1 MEGKWTS
8 VGKTTNEYVWAG
20 SGDYAHTEV
29 LTFPPLEEATDLFI
43 TAVVIDNDEDLRPMV
58 LEATAGGVTESVTE
72 LGPTE
77 GDGLNAVNLTLQQV
91 PTDTNQVSVT
101 LRSPSED
108 GDSLV
113 LVGLNVSYPCPG
125 AILHVV
131 PSPATIPLGA
141 TDVLTITVTPGPA
154 EVNGVQV
161 HGRLDP
167 TYLHLVDV
175 QPTDVLPV
183 ELDPVAFDPATG
195 EFRYGAGLLTGV
207 LTEPFGVLVLEV
219 QAVMTTTGTLIEF
232 LDEFPPTDIS
242 GPEGSVM
249 SQAQDGLVIVSPAPT
264 LQGSVDMQGRPAKP
278 APPWAIPLTVWLTP
292 VGSTLPYTY
301 TTTTDQNGQFGLYL
315 EGITPGLYDVRV
327 KGNHTLRNLAPNVS
341 LVSGDNP
348 YFFHTLLEG
357 DAETVATFNQVLQ
370 ADADVLIGSFNQCQ
384 GDPAFV
390 ANADLDESSCVLLP
404 DFGLLSGNFGQ
415 EGDIVI
421 TPTTSLASGWLQTS
435 SGGAL
440 MAFRAEEMTV
450 AVDEV
455 VTLTLD
461 IDPRGELV
469 NGGMVHLRFDPT
481 LVEVVEVALT
491 DHLPLVL
498 AEPLVDNQ
506 QGVVRFGAGVL
517 GHTLSEQFSIATL
530 SLKVKQATPGT
541 TITLADVFPATDV
554 SGPEGSVLAEA
565 RGVTLT
571 TEGQA
576 GKTFL
581 PIIMKE

>member
-1 MEGKWTS
+1 
-8 VGKTTNEYVWAG
+8 
-20 SGDYAHTEV
+20 
-29 LTFPPLEEATDLFI
+29 
-43 TAVVIDNDEDLRPMV
+43 MV

-72 LGPTE
+72 LDPTD
-77 GDGLNAVNLTLQQV
+77 GDGLNVVNLTLQQV

-131 PSPATIPLGA
+131 PSPATIPLGV

-175 QPTDVLPV
+175 RPTDVLPV
-183 ELDPVAFDPATG
+183 QLDPVAFDPATG

-249 SQAQDGLVIVSPAPT
+249 SQAQDGLVIVTPAPT
-264 LQGSVDMQGRPAKP
+264 LRGSVDMQGRPAKP

-301 TTTTDQNGQFGLYL
+301 TTATDQYGEFGLYL

-327 KGNHTLRNLAPNVS
+327 KGNHTLRNLAPNIS

-348 YFFHTLLEG
+348 YFFDTLLEG
-357 DAETVATFNQVLQ
+357 DVETVATFNQVLQ
-370 ADADVLIGSFNQCQ
+370 ADADVLIGSFNQCL
-384 GDPAFV
+384 GDPDFV
-390 ANADLDESSCVLLP
+390 ANADLDESGCVLLP
-404 DFGLLSGNFGQ
+404 DFGLLSGNFGK

-421 TPTTSLASGWLQTS
+421 TPTISLPPGWLQAS
-435 SGGAL
+435 SSSGAL
-440 MAFRAEEMTV
+440 MAFSAEEMTV

-469 NGGMVHLRFDPT
+469 NGAMVHLSFDPD
-481 LVEVVEVALT
+481 LVEVVEVTLT
-491 DHLPLVL
+491 DHLSLVL
-498 AEPLVDNQ
+498 AEPLVDHQ

-517 GHTLSEQFSIATL
+517 GQTLSEKFSIATL
-530 SLKVKQATPGT
+530 SLKVKAATPGT

-571 TEGQA
+571 TEGPVE
-576 GKTFL
+576 KTFL